1 MSHTRDAASKPSYLT
16 ASPLMVNP
24 MFIDPNYH
32 ATNASDALHTYSHRR
47 QTKYISD
54 GSGPL
59 FSLYLKKAEEEDEKK
74 TDSWRGDADSILIFV
89 CGRNYVF
96 LFYASLA
103 WSSKP
108 VCSQASS
115 RLFFRRP
122 MRTFKQA
129 RALILSL
136 PSTLHSCIK
145 SQSLATRPVPSILF
159 LTPLQ
164 IPPNLA
170 RRLHRSF

>member
-1 MSHTRDAASKPSYLT
+1 MLPMLLTHFTHTVIVA
-16 ASPLMVNP
+16 
-24 MFIDPNYH
+24 
-32 ATNASDALHTYSHRR
+32 R
-47 QTKYISD
+47 QSIFPTDLDRY
-54 GSGPL
+54 
-59 FSLYLKKAEEEDEKK
+59 FSFYLKKAEEEDEKK

-103 WSSKP
+103 WSTKP

-136 PSTLHSCIK
+136 SSTLHSCIK
-145 SQSLATRPVPSILF
+145 SQSLAARPVPSLLF
-159 LTPLQ
+159 LTPLP

-170 RRLHRSF
+170 RRLHRSS